1 MFCTTSANGRIQ
13 HHIFTPLLQKFLA
26 KLICLHKRFVSNMR
40 TLISCFHTEKL
51 QCHNPGCIASWPNKR
66 HNTTNRK
73 LRQIKT
79 FRQFLHVIPIEGN
92 WEWSWL
98 CVENMHIR
106 YYLNR
111 ISSLHNIA
119 LNFPVVKVENKRIKA
134 IVWVRLDAIGFL

>member
-51 QCHNPGCIASWPNKR
+51 QCHIPGCIASWPNKR

-73 LRQIKT
+73 LRQIQNVSPISTRYFNWRKLGMVLIMRWEHAHSLLLESNILAAQDRIT
-79 FRQFLHVIPIEGN
+79 FPCDESG
-92 WEWSWL
+92 
-98 CVENMHIR
+98 
-106 YYLNR
+106 
-111 ISSLHNIA
+111 
-119 LNFPVVKVENKRIKA
+119 K
-134 IVWVRLDAIGFL
+134 

>member
-73 LRQIKT
+73 LRQIQNVSPISTRYFNWRKLGMVLIMRWKHAHSLLLESNILAAQHRIT
-79 FRQFLHVIPIEGN
+79 FPCDESG
-92 WEWSWL
+92 
-98 CVENMHIR
+98 
-106 YYLNR
+106 
-111 ISSLHNIA
+111 
-119 LNFPVVKVENKRIKA
+119 K
-134 IVWVRLDAIGFL
+134 